1 MSVDEKSGFGILT
14 QKGQRISYIYLCG
27 IMPLREIHL
36 SESITLCPAISS
48 PAPEDMIDCI
58 MKNGNGD
65 EFSLGILISTLRSVT
80 AQLKIAGEDA
90 ETLAVNAWNSQTLCV
105 LLSALLNCE
114 VAWYFQAD
122 MPVEQFCAT
131 TKVSLIFPQMHTFP
145 GDLTIISE
153 EQGRCIEESISTVSA
168 LDSNERFSNAT
179 NALWNYRNVFRPAV
193 QLSIIW
199 GGIESLL
206 PFEKQI
212 KKNLSIAASRFLRND
227 DSLVQHVKDL
237 YVGRCKAVHEYQN
250 APENVLSDSVE
261 LLHKLVIKCIET
273 HSTPNIAE
281 LLKEKQQ

>member
-1 MSVDEKSGFGILT
+1 
-14 QKGQRISYIYLCG
+14 
-27 IMPLREIHL
+27 
-36 SESITLCPAISS
+36 
-48 PAPEDMIDCI
+48 
-58 MKNGNGD
+58 
-65 EFSLGILISTLRSVT
+65 
-80 AQLKIAGEDA
+80 
-90 ETLAVNAWNSQTLCV
+90 
-105 LLSALLNCE
+105 
-114 VAWYFQAD
+114 
-122 MPVEQFCAT
+122 
-131 TKVSLIFPQMHTFP
+131 MHTFP